1 MIFWRDW
8 LRKITRFLFEWP
20 ARLFVKLKVSPLVLT
35 LCGLLASIG
44 ACLCFALAD
53 LSGAAWLLLIAGFF
67 DMTDGRVARLR
78 GMATDSGAYIDSF
91 TDRWADGAPLAGIC
105 FLFARKGDWLYLAI
119 GLAALVGSG
128 VVSYAKA
135 RAESLIEEC
144 TVGFWERPERMVLLI
159 IAGFVGYT
167 ALKICVI
174 ILAVG
179 TLFTALHRFGYTLK
193 QLTKTKPRSGDQSL
207 RKNH

>member
-1 MIFWRDW
+1 MIFWREW
-8 LRKITRFLFEWP
+8 LRKATRFLFEWP
-20 ARLFVKLKVSPLVLT
+20 ARLLVKLKVSPLVLT

-44 ACLCFALAD
+44 AGLCFALD
-53 LSGAAWLLLIAGFF
+53 NLSGAAWLIVIAGFF
-67 DMTDGRVARLR
+67 DMTDGQVARLR
-78 GMATDSGAYIDSF
+78 GLATDSGAYIDSF
-91 TDRWADGAPLAGIC
+91 TDRWADGATLAGIGY
-105 FLFARKGDWLYLAI
+105 LLARKGDWLYFAFA
-119 GLAALVGSG
+119 LAALVGAG

-179 TLFTALHRFGYTLK
+179 TSFTALHRFGHTLK
-193 QLTKTKPRSGDQSL
+193 KLTKTKLESGD
-207 RKNH
+207 